1 MGKILK
7 EKLKLATLYFPEALY
22 YYFLQEEPEQKV
34 IPPSYLAVTSITS
47 FFVIILGCQVA
58 IELKKFWMNRADDEA
73 DQLAAEAH
81 KNLRQAKQRLQR
93 QPTRE
98 LRVMFLPF
106 GNLNKSAKIA

>member
-1 MGKILK
+1 MS
-7 EKLKLATLYFPEALY
+7 
-22 YYFLQEEPEQKV
+22 
-34 IPPSYLAVTSITS
+34 PPSYLAVTSVSS

-73 DQLAAEAH
+73 DQLAAEAL
-81 KNLRQAKQRLQR
+81 KNLRQAKHRLRR

-106 GNLNKSAKIA
+106 GNLIE